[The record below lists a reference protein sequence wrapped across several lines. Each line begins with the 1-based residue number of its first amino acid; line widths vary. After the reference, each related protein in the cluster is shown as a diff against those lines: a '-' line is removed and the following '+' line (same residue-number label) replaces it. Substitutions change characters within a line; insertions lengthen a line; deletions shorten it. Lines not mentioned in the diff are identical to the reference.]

1 MPCQCLAN
9 KTRQPSPHN
18 RRKPTMRRGVLAL
31 ITLEFLFFAAA
42 TVALLTAFTER
53 ATATNCNPIRS
64 FETLSPGACNFIY
77 KSQRNYITYP
87 GELSLMMS
95 SQDLGVVVS

>member
-1 MPCQCLAN
+1 
-9 KTRQPSPHN
+9 
-18 RRKPTMRRGVLAL
+18 MRRGVLAL

-87 GELSLMMS
+87 GGA
-95 SQDLGVVVS
+95 QFDDVVAGFGSCGLAASAGPHFSTQR